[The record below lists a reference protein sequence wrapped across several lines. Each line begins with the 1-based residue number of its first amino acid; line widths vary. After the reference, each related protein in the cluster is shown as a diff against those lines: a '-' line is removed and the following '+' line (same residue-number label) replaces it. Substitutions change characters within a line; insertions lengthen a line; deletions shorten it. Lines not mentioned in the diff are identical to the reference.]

1 CAQPN
6 SQSPFVDITA
16 VLVGRSSVATVL
28 ATKLRYSTRTMSQL
42 VLVEGDVFTYYCGSP
57 MSIKISENL
66 MKRILREAR
75 PKSMNLDLDLFRIS
89 SRSRRA
95 ALTLDFFNEV
105 GSGDSQL
112 MFKLTHCEQ
121 ILILFQPENSSSAEK
136 WIGAFQ
142 EATVLITIEKKI
154 VLRYLNTEITIF

>member
-42 VLVEGDVFTYYCGSP
+42 VLVEEFDEENSERGTT
-57 MSIKISENL
+57 KINEL
-66 MKRILREAR
+66 G
-75 PKSMNLDLDLFRIS
+75 PRIS